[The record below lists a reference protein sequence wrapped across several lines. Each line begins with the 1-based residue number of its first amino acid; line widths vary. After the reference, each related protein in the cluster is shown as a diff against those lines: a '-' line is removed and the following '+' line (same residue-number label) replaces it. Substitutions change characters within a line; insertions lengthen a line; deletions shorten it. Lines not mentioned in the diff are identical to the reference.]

1 MTSVFNYFKFIL
13 NFDSHYSIIG
23 FQDSATPIMEGIV
36 DLHNYIF
43 FYLILVF
50 VVVSWM
56 FCYIIIS
63 FFIVPT
69 FLYDN
74 ILKNNFFKKYFQ
86 KEVFIINFF
95 FQKFFNLVY
104 LKNKQITYPEYL
116 ELNKLKI
123 INNTYNRHDDYFY
136 TQKIVEHAGVELIWT
151 IIPSIILV
159 LI

>member
-1 MTSVFNYFKFIL
+1 
-13 NFDSHYSIIG
+13 
-23 FQDSATPIMEGIV
+23 
-36 DLHNYIF
+36 
-43 FYLILVF
+43 
-50 VVVSWM
+50 M

-136 TQKIVEHAGVELIWT
+136 TKKIVEHAGVELIWT

-159 LI
+159 LIAIPSFALLYAMDEIIDPKVTVKAIGYQWFWN